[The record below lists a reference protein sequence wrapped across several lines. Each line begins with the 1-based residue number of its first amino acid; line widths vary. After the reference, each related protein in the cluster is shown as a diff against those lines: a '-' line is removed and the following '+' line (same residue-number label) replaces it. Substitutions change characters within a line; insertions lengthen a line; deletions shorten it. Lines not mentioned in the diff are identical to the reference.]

1 MGMQFKKYGY
11 AIGMVFPIP
20 FKEYYIIIKKRKI
33 KRRIKRRI
41 IRTYIN

>member
-20 FKEYYIIIKKRKI
+20 FKEYYIIIKKR
-33 KRRIKRRI
+33 RIKRRI